1 MRYTA
6 QELASMTNS
15 RITGNKNEVVEQLIF
30 DSRLIFSSKNN
41 AFIALKTQKSNGSK
55 YIKEAIEK
63 GIKVIIADE
72 IYESSGQDITWII
85 TSDTQNFLR
94 QLAHHHLQN
103 LNIKTIGITGSNG
116 KTIVKEWLYQC
127 LWDEMRVVKSP
138 KSYNSQIG
146 LPLSIL
152 QANNND
158 ELGIFEVGI
167 SKPHEMEK
175 QSEVFSPQI
184 GVFTHLGSA
193 HSEYFE
199 NEEQLLNEKLKLF
212 EKSEVIIY
220 NGDHPLVKSK
230 IQILYNNKTLISYGL
245 GTSNDILIE
254 SPIDQKEAFNI
265 KLLDGHIQIPFT
277 NRDQATLHNALAVI
291 AVLNFLK
298 IPHLKIVDKIN
309 NLQAVEMRM
318 ESIKGERDNLIIND
332 SYNLDLDSL
341 KIALSTLN
349 QYGNKSQK
357 VLVLTDIHDVK
368 DNSEHLYHT
377 VAGLVNEHSLG
388 KIYLIGTEITK
399 FSHLFNSKTFS
410 FDNIQELIEDQE
422 FNSIENSLIL
432 LKGARKFELEN
443 LKKELELQSHD
454 TVLEVNLNAIL
465 HNINVHRNF
474 LKPETKMM
482 AMVKAYSY
490 GLGGYE
496 IAEFLQHH
504 NINYLGVAYADEGV
518 DLRKNKVT
526 LPIMVMNPELNS
538 YDTIIDYQLEP
549 EIYSFKVLDLFL
561 KALRKKGIHEKYP
574 IHIKLETGMHR
585 LGFRRED
592 LDELLLKIKENNLRI
607 ASIFTHLSSADDP
620 EEREYTLA
628 QIKLY
633 TDNSDYILARIE
645 DKPLRHCL
653 NSPGIT
659 NYSEYQF
666 DMVRIGIGMIGY
678 TTNPAIQPLLQSAV
692 CFKTVITQI
701 SPLHPGESLGYN
713 RRFKATNDTNIA
725 TIAVGY
731 ADGIPRLLSNGKGF
745 VGIKGKLYPI
755 QGTVCMDMLMVDIG
769 NDPIEEGDD
778 VIIFNGNPSLEKFA
792 EYCQTIPYEVLTSVS
807 RRVKRIYIKD

>member
-1 MRYTA
+1 MKYTVA
-6 QELASMTNS
+6 ELGLMTNS
-15 RITGNKNEVVEQLIF
+15 QVIGNNNETVEQLIF
-30 DSRLIFSSKNN
+30 DSRLIFSAKNN
-41 AFIALKTQKSNGSK
+41 AFIALKTIKSNGSR
-55 YIKEAIEK
+55 YIKEAIDK
-63 GIKVIIADE
+63 GIKVIIT
-72 IYESSGQDITWII
+72 ESLPENAGEDITWII
-85 TSDTQNFLR
+85 TPDTQNFLR
-94 QLAHHHLQN
+94 QLAQQHLQKLH
-103 LNIKTIGITGSNG
+103 LNTIGITGSNG

-127 LWDEMRVVKSP
+127 LWDEMKVVKSP

-152 QANNND
+152 QANEED
-158 ELGIFEVGI
+158 KLGIFEVGI
-167 SKPHEMEK
+167 SKPGEMK
-175 QSEVFSPQI
+175 MQSEIFSPRI
-184 GVFTHLGSA
+184 GIFTHLGSA

-199 NEEQLLNEKLKLF
+199 NEEELLDEKLKLF
-212 EKSEVIIY
+212 KHTEVIIY
-220 NGDHPLVKSK
+220 NGDHPLVKTK
-230 IQILYNNKTLISYGL
+230 IQSLYQDKKLISYGL
-245 GTSNDILIE
+245 DTSNDILIE
-254 SPIDQKEAFNI
+254 SPIDQKDAFSI
-265 KLLDGHIQIPFT
+265 KLLDGNILIPFN
-277 NRDQATLHNALAVI
+277 NRDQATIHNALAVI
-291 AVLNFLK
+291 ATLNFLN
-298 IPHLKIVDKIN
+298 IPHAKIVEKLN
-309 NLQAVEMRM
+309 NLHAVEMRM

-332 SYNLDLDSL
+332 SYNLDIDSL
-341 KIALSTLN
+341 KIALSTLK
-349 QYGNKSQK
+349 QYGNKPEK

-368 DNSEHLYHT
+368 DHSEHLYPV
-377 VAGLVNEHSLG
+377 VAGLVNEQPFNQV
-388 KIYLIGTEITK
+388 YLIGQEITK
-399 FSHLFNSKTFS
+399 FSHLFKTETFT
-410 FDNIQELIEDQE
+410 FDNIKELSENQNFRE
-422 FNSIENSLIL
+422 IENSLIL
-432 LKGARKFELEN
+432 LKGARKFELET

-465 HNINVHRNF
+465 HNINVHKSF

-504 NINYLGVAYADEGV
+504 NIDYLAVAYADEGV
-518 DLRKNKVT
+518 DLRKNKIT
-526 LPIMVMNPELNS
+526 LPVMVMNPELNS

-561 KALRKKGIHEKYP
+561 KALRKKGIHERYP

-592 LDELLLKIKENNLRI
+592 LDELLIKIKENNLRI
-607 ASIFTHLSSADDP
+607 ASVFTHLSSADDP
-620 EEREYTLA
+620 EERAYTLE

-633 TDNSDYILARIE
+633 TENSDYVLARTE
-645 DKPLRHCL
+645 DTPIRHCL

-659 NYSEYQF
+659 NFSEYQF

-678 TTNPAIQPLLQSAV
+678 TANPAIKPLLQSAV

-701 SPLHPGESLGYN
+701 SPLHTGESLGYN
-713 RRFKATNDTNIA
+713 RRFKAVNNTNIA

-755 QGTVCMDMLMVDIG
+755 QGNICMDMLMVDIG
-769 NDPIEEGDD
+769 NDPISEGDD
-778 VIIFNGNPSLEKFA
+778 VIIFNGNPSLEQFA
-792 EYCQTIPYEVLTSVS
+792 EYCQTIPYEVLTSIS